1 MKKRFNKIK
10 KNILIYDLI
19 FVVFNILLNFMLYLM
34 NVRFRLWAIMII
46 ILISVVAFIVGIFQQ
61 IYLSSD
67 NKKRTIILSLLG
79 IIPILTL
86 ILIFLPIVGFIAVFS
101 YKPEHVTMIDNK
113 KYVAVVSSFLHVDV
127 DYYDYYG
134 FLLMGTK
141 VKVHGDFGKGG
152 FDPFVNPNVAD
163 GVEYTYYDNK
173 GKIKSKRSATYIKDK
188 DGKII
193 DKNNYNIDIDKT
205 DKFDDSDNYLL
216 PENEEVLYEK
226 KFNKTILRFE
236 KVDDVLGQNM
246 LVHVLRSKDN
256 GKNFYVVSEDVI
268 QVSNEAKFVFLNEKL
283 GFIINTGEI
292 YLDNRKVGLYI
303 TNDSGKTFISSNFK
317 YTNENADA
325 DYISI
330 KSLPYYEKDVLKIKC
345 SVHQVNSTK
354 DGYENKELIFISSDN
369 GLSWNLEND

>member
-173 GKIKSKRSATYIKDK
+173 GKIKSKRSETYIKDK

>member
-86 ILIFLPIVGFIAVFS
+86 ILISLPIVGFVAIFS
-101 YKPEHVTMIDNK
+101 YKPEHTTMLDNK

-141 VKVHGDFGKGG
+141 VKVHGYFGKGG
-152 FDPFVNPNVAD
+152 FDPFVNPNIAD

-173 GKIKSKRSATYIKDK
+173 GKIKSKRSETYIKYK

-226 KFNKTILRFE
+226 RFNKTILRFG
-236 KVDDVLGQNM
+236 KVDDISGKNI

-256 GKNFYVVSEDVI
+256 GKNFYVVSDDVI